1 VKVIAPVLVVPAM
14 PWSLI
19 VFTALVCAAWFGA
32 LVWLARGFRRGKL
45 LDPAEAPRNP
55 PRSNFRA

>member
-1 VKVIAPVLVVPAM
+1 M

-19 VFTALVCAAWFGA
+19 VFTALVFAAWFGA

-45 LDPAEAPRNP
+45 LDPVEAPRKP
-55 PRSNFRA
+55 PISRFRA